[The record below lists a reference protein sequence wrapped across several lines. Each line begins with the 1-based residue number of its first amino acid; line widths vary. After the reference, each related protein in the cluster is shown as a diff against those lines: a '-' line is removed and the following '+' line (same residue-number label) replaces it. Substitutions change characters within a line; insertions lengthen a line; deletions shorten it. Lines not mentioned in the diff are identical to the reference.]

1 MGVIW
6 RGLTGEI
13 DMNDASVINRAA
25 SAAQP
30 EFPLEVSTPR
40 ALGFHEPALD
50 KLRRLIDAHIRE
62 GRYPGAQIAL
72 ARHGKLA
79 LFETFGNASVGPNGA
94 ASNDNLWL
102 LFSNTKVITAAGIWA
117 LVEDGVVRFT
127 DRIAEHIPE
136 FARHG
141 KGEITLAQV
150 LSHRAGY
157 PSQGA
162 TPAAWTDHK
171 ELRRQVCDFTLEW
184 TPGTRLQYHPRA
196 AHWTAAVL
204 IEALAGADY
213 RDFLR
218 SRVIEPLGLGRDM
231 FVGLP
236 DAEQRRVTTIYEPD
250 GQGGQRPLAEEN
262 TAPYRRAGIPSGGGF
277 ATARGMVALYQMMVN
292 NGTLNGTR
300 LFSRRL
306 IEFCTRNHTGD
317 MHDHYMGMPMH
328 RGLGVHVRG
337 MTDTIR
343 GLGSLASP
351 RTFGHGGVGSSYCW
365 GDPDSNVS
373 FAYITN
379 SRVPDPWHSQRLD
392 VVSNLVHAAID

>member
-1 MGVIW
+1 
-6 RGLTGEI
+6 
-13 DMNDASVINRAA
+13 MNDMAGTDRTAA
-25 SAAQP
+25 HAVR
-30 EFPLEVSTPR
+30 EFPLEPSTPR

-50 KLRRLIDAHIRE
+50 KLRRLIESHIRDR
-62 GRYPGAQIAL
+62 RYPGAQIAL

-79 LFETFGNASVGPNGA
+79 LFETFGNASIGPSVA
-94 ASNDNLWL
+94 AGNENLWL
-102 LFSNTKVITAAGIWA
+102 LFSNTKVITAAGVWA
-117 LVEDGVVRFT
+117 LIEDGVVRFT
-127 DRIAEHIPE
+127 DRISEHIPE

-141 KGEITLAQV
+141 KRDITLAQV

-157 PSQGA
+157 PSQGV

-184 TPGTRLQYHPRA
+184 TPGTRLQYHARA

-204 IEALAGADY
+204 IEALTGTDY

-218 SRVIEPLGLGRDM
+218 TRVIEPLGLGADM

-236 DAEQRRVTTIYEPD
+236 DAQSARVTTIYEPD
-250 GQGGQRPLAEEN
+250 AQGSQQALAEEN
-262 TAPYRRAGIPSGGGF
+262 TVPYRRAGIPSGGGY
-277 ATARGMVALYQMMVN
+277 ATARGMAALYQMMVN

-306 IEFCTRNHTGD
+306 IEFATRNHTGD
-317 MHDHYMGMPMH
+317 MFDHYMGMPMH

-379 SRVPDPWHSQRLD
+379 SRIPDPWHSQRLD
-392 VVSNLVHAAID
+392 VVSNFVHSAID